1 MYNVQDTWS
10 VCVALSCWR
19 TVYCI
24 SVVVNLECTDHQAQW
39 HGGSQPWSPANTF
52 VPPACPAQMVVSLS
66 VDCPGH
72 AFRHLSS
79 RFEVAALQAVC
90 PCVMLFVSC
99 LVSSSSQRPDPE
111 TLVMLCVDVMLCVAD
126 PVSFFC
132 PLHCVLL
139 STAVTLPVWIL
150 PGSNLPVMTPISSI
164 ASRSVFVTRHTH
176 EHADYDAVRR
186 QSSLSQFQALSL
198 PRVHVAARR
207 SYITLRGMSTLVST
221 RPPLGTQPSAPAAL
235 PHQGL

>member
-1 MYNVQDTWS
+1 
-10 VCVALSCWR
+10 
-19 TVYCI
+19 
-24 SVVVNLECTDHQAQW
+24 
-39 HGGSQPWSPANTF
+39 
-52 VPPACPAQMVVSLS
+52 MVVSLS

-72 AFRHLSS
+72 AFRNLSS
-79 RFEVAALQAVC
+79 RFEVAALQALC

-99 LVSSSSQRPDPE
+99 LVSSSSQRSDPE

-186 QSSLSQFQALSL
+186 QSSLSLSSKRCPCLVSMLL
-198 PRVHVAARR
+198 PGAR
-207 SYITLRGMSTLVST
+207 TLRCAVS
-221 RPPLGTQPSAPAAL
+221 RRWGR
-235 PHQGL
+235 QGHL

>member
-1 MYNVQDTWS
+1 
-10 VCVALSCWR
+10 
-19 TVYCI
+19 
-24 SVVVNLECTDHQAQW
+24 
-39 HGGSQPWSPANTF
+39 
-52 VPPACPAQMVVSLS
+52 MVVSLS

-207 SYITLRGMSTLVST
+207 PYITLRGKSTVGST
-221 RPPLGTQPSAPAAL
+221 RPPLGTQPSAPAAQPHLGPKMPSPSNRTPRGLENQPTQICETTL
-235 PHQGL
+235 PCTLELRDTQHLQQQRGDAESSGHLPAAAIA